1 MRLPLAVRT
10 LALSLALALSSGAV
24 AAQEAP
30 ASTPASAADQAQQT
44 QQTRLDAWFAEKY
57 QEQLRFSPIS
67 LTFLGQKEL
76 YDQLDDMSEQ
86 AAERQLAWRKATV
99 EELERSFDR
108 DALDDEARL
117 SWDLWKLQYENARD
131 AMRFRDNVYVFNQMQ
146 GAQSFLPTFLIN
158 FHRVDEE
165 SDYLAYLSR
174 IEAVPRAFD
183 QMLER
188 AKRNAGAGY
197 RMPRFAYD
205 GVLDEARKVVSGAP
219 FGEGPDSA
227 LWADL
232 QSKADALAKAGRI
245 DDARAA
251 ELKSMARAS
260 LLAHV
265 QPAYADLIAWA
276 EADRENAAE
285 NPSGVGTTQP
295 DGAEYYRHQLRMH
308 TTTDLTPDQV
318 HRIGLDEVARIHGE
332 MEALKDRVGF
342 EGDLQAFFEHIAT
355 DSQFRFPDTDAGRQA
370 YIDEATRAIDNIK
383 QVLPEYFGL
392 LPKADLVVRRVEPFR
407 EQPGAAQHYFP
418 GTPDGSRP
426 GVYYA
431 HLSDMN
437 AMPKPEL
444 EVIAYHEGLPGHHMQ
459 ISIAQELT
467 GVPEFRTQARSTA
480 YSEGWGLYAEWLAR
494 EMPGTYQDPYSE
506 YGRLSSEL
514 WRAVRLVVDTG
525 LHAKGW
531 TEQEAVDYFK
541 ANTAIP
547 DATVRSEVQ
556 RYITWPGQATA
567 YKIGMLRIQ
576 ELRRKAEAELGERF
590 DIRGFHDAVL
600 GGGALPMNLLER
612 RVEQWIAH
620 RAAQQ

>member
-1 MRLPLAVRT
+1 MRRPVLART
-10 LALSLALALSSGAV
+10 LALSVALALSAPVLAQS
-24 AAQEAP
+24 AAAP
-30 ASTPASAADQAQQT
+30 ATAEAVQDESQ
-44 QQTRLDAWFAEKY
+44 RLNAWFATKY
-57 QEQLRFSPIS
+57 EEQLRFSPIA
-67 LTFLGQKEL
+67 LTFLGRKEL
-76 YDQLDDMSEQ
+76 YDRLDDMSEEAQ
-86 AAERQLAWRKATV
+86 DAQLAWHRASV
-99 EELERSFDR
+99 EEMEASFDR

-117 SWDLWKLQYENARD
+117 SYDLWKQQYEQA
-131 AMRFRDNVYVFNQMQ
+131 AAASRFRRNVYVFNQMQ

-158 FHRVDEE
+158 FHKVGSEA
-165 SDYLAYLSR
+165 DYRAYIARLA
-174 IEAVPRAFD
+174 E
-183 QMLER
+183 
-188 AKRNAGAGY
+188 AKRAMGQLLEMARRNAADGY

-205 GVLDEARKVVSGAP
+205 GVLTEARAVVTGAP
-219 FGEGPDSA
+219 FDDGADSA

-232 QSKADALAKAGRI
+232 QAKADALVAANAI
-245 DDARAA
+245 DAARAA
-251 ELKSMARAS
+251 ELKAEARQA
-260 LLAHV
+260 LLDNIR
-265 QPAYADLIAWA
+265 PAYDVLIAWA
-276 EADRENAAE
+276 GEDRANAAE
-285 NPSGVGTTQP
+285 NPSGVGSTQP
-295 DGAEYYRHQLRMH
+295 DGAAYYANQLRIH
-308 TTTDLTPDQV
+308 TTTDLDAEAI

-332 MEALKDRVGF
+332 MEALMERVGF
-342 EGDLQAFFEHIAT
+342 EGDLKAFFRHIAT
-355 DSQFRFPDTDAGRQA
+355 DPKLKYPDTDEGRQA
-370 YIDEATRAIDNIK
+370 YIDDATRAIDNIK
-383 QVLPEYFGL
+383 KVLPQYFGL
-392 LPKADLVVRRVEPFR
+392 LPKADLVVKRVEPFR

-494 EMPGTYQDPYSE
+494 EMPGTYEDPYSK
-506 YGRLSSEL
+506 YGRLASEL

-531 TEQEAVDYFK
+531 TEQQAVDYFS
-541 ANTAIP
+541 ASSATPEAAI
-547 DATVRSEVQ
+547 RSEIQ

-576 ELRRKAEAELGERF
+576 ELRRKAESELGDRF

-600 GGGALPMNLLER
+600 GGGALPLNLLER
-612 RVEQWIAH
+612 RVTQWIEA
-620 RAAQQ
+620 RKRG